1 VSGEGG
7 WDGEGGGAIF
17 QNLNTARAHP
27 SLPAPPRPVGNR
39 TRARAPSLSLSE
51 MATASSSTASSS
63 SSSPLTSILQTH
75 ATERTARRQ
84 RLDRAVEQVLL
95 VADDVE
101 NNSRAAL
108 GLQLNSCVANQQLLE
123 QGVKSLRQQ
132 VGALGK
138 SCSAHGQAYSGL
150 AAAVTEMGNMEA
162 YLRHTDD
169 ALARIGA
176 DFVAVEKRLAQEE

>member
-1 VSGEGG
+1 
-7 WDGEGGGAIF
+7 
-17 QNLNTARAHP
+17 
-27 SLPAPPRPVGNR
+27 
-39 TRARAPSLSLSE
+39 
-51 MATASSSTASSS
+51 MASASSSTASSS